1 MANLRKLRNR
11 MKEKK
16 GLSLVYALKEYA
28 RVNGKGGPII
38 EGKRCF
44 TFDDIKAAFNA
55 GRESVVEKASGLKWE
70 DIGVFGEQARYV
82 NVCRAYKPLE
92 EYLIQEWFCPKAIEL
107 HGNDFTKKGFK
118 NIEEAKSY
126 AKEAYKQ
133 RIKKALGL

>member
-1 MANLRKLRNR
+1 

-55 GRESVVEKASGLKWE
+55 GRESVVEKASELEWK
-70 DIGVFGEQARYV
+70 DIGVFGEKARYV
-82 NVCRAYKPLE
+82 NVCRAHKPLE
-92 EYLIQEWFCPKAIEL
+92 EYLIQEWFYPKDVEL
-107 HGNDFTKKGFK
+107 HSNEFVKNGFK
-118 NIEEAKSY
+118 TIEEAKTY
-126 AKEAYKQ
+126 ANEDYKK
-133 RIKKALGL
+133 RIKQALGL